1 MFGSFGEEVD
11 PLAEFCEGVG
21 FPGLVFVVGLVGDT
35 AFWCSG
41 HVSAPVRGKNL
52 VSSLSLIRTLGG

>member
-41 HVSAPVRGKNL
+41 HVSAPVRGK
-52 VSSLSLIRTLGG
+52 I